1 MRGAHQRAAAAAL
14 ALAAAVAILAS
25 AAVAATTERP
35 ANELTKYVAS
45 LRDAAAKAEAA
56 RVAAAGLDGNA
67 CGTFGPA
74 AAKVAEAASSARI
87 TFDAYRKANTRYGT
101 QEEIQ
106 LIASLAVDLRE
117 ARGHLARAG
126 GETAVP
132 TQAEQQA
139 ASREVSLFQTFL
151 AVKIEDR
158 LEVAGLADVLT
169 STSFREIKA
178 KVVAELQRRLRDR
191 AEAEIRRLV
200 GFRLRLDVPLKQQI
214 RDFLEGELSSLL
226 SRLSISAGPAGILVS
241 VVGARIVSLIGNAL
255 QEALRHKGSLVERTN
270 RTATGF
276 AARQAELRKLL
287 GDSPLDRV
295 RATVRAAE
303 RSLAATSFLE
313 GDLARAGR
321 ADLLAQL
328 RAAKSKLEITLNV
341 SRQRFLLD
349 SDLVGEDFRIGVAYA
364 TDVRADAERLA
375 KKAGC
380 PLTGGGGTQAPS
392 NGTIPTAA
400 SCPPP
405 FTMESI
411 QSLPPYAVTGTFNI
425 VLSKLEQTATYGAK
439 CTYLTED
446 RKAEAF
452 VIFFSWTPPGI
463 AGTVVSGNCD
473 GNRPDSHPFYNS
485 RKRHL
490 GVSGGERMLFTRAA
504 GGNEVVL
511 KRALAL
517 AEAQG
522 VGRACS

>member
-1 MRGAHQRAAAAAL
+1 MRGAHHRAAAAAL
-14 ALAAAVAILAS
+14 AVAGAVAILA
-25 AAVAATTERP
+25 ATAVAATAERP
-35 ANELTKYVAS
+35 ASELTKYVAS

-56 RVAAAGLDGNA
+56 RVAAAGLGGNSCA
-67 CGTFGPA
+67 TFGPA
-74 AAKVAEAASSARI
+74 AAKVAEAASSARA
-87 TFDAYRKANTRYGT
+87 TFDAYRKADTRYGT

-106 LIASLAVDLRE
+106 LIAALAIDLRE

-126 GETAVP
+126 GESAAP
-132 TQAEQQA
+132 TQAEQRA

-200 GFRLRLDVPLKQQI
+200 GFRIRLDVPLKQQI

-226 SRLSISAGPAGILVS
+226 SKLSISAGPAGILVS

-270 RTATGF
+270 RTAAGF

-295 RATVRAAE
+295 RATVRSAE
-303 RSLAATSFLE
+303 RALAATSFLE

-321 ADLLAQL
+321 NDLLAQL
-328 RAAKSKLEITLNV
+328 RTAKSKLELTLNV

-392 NGTIPTAA
+392 DGAVPTAA
-400 SCPPP
+400 TCPPP
-405 FTMESI
+405 FTMESL
-411 QSLPPYAVTGTFNI
+411 QSLPPYAVSGTFNI
-425 VLSKLEQTATYGAK
+425 VLSKLEQIGTYGAR
-439 CTYLTED
+439 CIYLTED
-446 RKAEAF
+446 RRAEAF
-452 VIFFSWTPPGI
+452 LISFNYAPPGVPGVP
-463 AGTVVSGNCD
+463 ASGSC
-473 GNRPDSHPFYNS
+473 GNSRQDSPPFYNS
-485 RKRHL
+485 RKRYL
-490 GVSGGERMLFTRAA
+490 GVSGGERGMFTRAA
-504 GGNEVVL
+504 GGNEAVL

-522 VGRACS
+522 VGRACP